1 MMDINQLL
9 QTFTAESREWLEDME
24 AALLEVEYQDDRSET
39 INRIFRA
46 AHTIKGSGGLFGL
59 DHIVAFTHV
68 VESVL
73 DHVRGGRVAI
83 TRDLVALLLACGD
96 HIGRL
101 IAEVEAGRT
110 EADENIIGDGVPLTQ
125 QLQRYLPEHTSKPAG
140 GRAPVSDAADWGLFE
155 TEEQS
160 DPGWGL
166 FGMEDTPDASNDNWH
181 ISIRF
186 GAQVLKN
193 GWDPMSF
200 LRRLGAHGTITGVA
214 TLVDGT
220 PVLDLLDPEQCYLGF
235 EIGLRS
241 NADKAALENVFDA
254 VRENCAIR
262 ILPPASRVE
271 EYIKL
276 IEELPEETVRLGEM
290 LVRCGTLTAYE
301 LETALAEQS
310 RTEPPPPIGELLI
323 QRGSVNPPVVEA
335 ALARQNQIREARAE
349 SRSIRVDADKL
360 DRLINLVGELI
371 ISAAGAN
378 LIANAARIPE
388 LEEATSTLSS
398 LVEEVRDSAL
408 QLRMVKIGATFSRF
422 QRVVHDVS
430 RELGKDIVLVVSGED
445 TELDKTVIEKLAD
458 PLTHLVR
465 NAMDHGIEP
474 APARAACGKPAQG
487 TVRLN
492 AYHDSGSIVIEVSD
506 DGGGLDRDRILA
518 KAVERGLVEPGRN
531 MSDSEVYALI
541 FEPGFST
548 AEQITNLSGRGVG
561 MDVVKRNIEALR
573 GTVDIRSRKGA
584 GTTVSVRLPL
594 TLAIIDGFMVG
605 VDKAV
610 FVVPLDMIE
619 ECVEFSSETGH
630 DYTNLRGEV
639 LPFIR
644 LRELFEIDGEP
655 ARRQSIV
662 VIRHAGQKAGLVVDA
677 LLGEFQTV
685 IKPLGRMF
693 SHVKCISGSTIRGN
707 GEVALILDVP
717 ALMERAGSAAVNTSR
732 ADEKL
737 ILAN

>member
-1 MMDINQLL
+1 
-9 QTFTAESREWLEDME
+9 
-24 AALLEVEYQDDRSET
+24 
-39 INRIFRA
+39 
-46 AHTIKGSGGLFGL
+46 LF
-59 DHIVAFTHV
+59 
-68 VESVL
+68 
-73 DHVRGGRVAI
+73 
-83 TRDLVALLLACGD
+83 
-96 HIGRL
+96 
-101 IAEVEAGRT
+101 
-110 EADENIIGDGVPLTQ
+110 EAD
-125 QLQRYLPEHTSKPAG
+125 
-140 GRAPVSDAADWGLFE
+140 
-155 TEEQS
+155 
-160 DPGWGL
+160 
-166 FGMEDTPDASNDNWH
+166 DTPDPSNDNWH
-181 ISIRF
+181 LSIRF
-186 GAQVLKN
+186 GAQMLKR
-193 GWDPMSF
+193 GADPMSF
-200 LRRLGAHGTITGVA
+200 LRTLRALGTVTGIA
-214 TLVDGT
+214 TLVDNT
-220 PVLDLLDPEQCYLGF
+220 PPLGLLDPECCYMGF

-241 NADKAALENVFDA
+241 NADKAALESVFDA
-254 VRENCAIR
+254 VREDCAIR

-276 IEELPEETVRLGEM
+276 IEELPEETLRLGEM
-290 LVRCGTLTAYE
+290 LVHCGTLTAYE

-310 RTEPPPPIGELLI
+310 RTEPPTLPIGELLI

-335 ALARQNQIREARAE
+335 ALARQSQIREARAE
-349 SRSIRVDADKL
+349 NRSIRVDADKL

-378 LIANAARIPE
+378 LIANGARIPE

-430 RELGKDIVLVVSGED
+430 RELGKDITLVVSGED
-445 TELDKTVIEKLAD
+445 AELDKTVVEKLAD

-465 NAMDHGIEP
+465 NAMDHGID
-474 APARAACGKPAQG
+474 AAATRVARGKAAQG

-506 DGGGLDRDRILA
+506 DGGGLDRDRIFA
-518 KAVERGLVEPGRN
+518 KAVERGLVEAGRN
-531 MSDSEVYALI
+531 MSDGEVYALI

-573 GTVDIRSRKGA
+573 GTVDIQSSKGA

-605 VDKAV
+605 IDETV

-619 ECVEFSSETGH
+619 ECVEFSAEAGH

-644 LRELFEIDGEP
+644 LREIFGIGGEP

-662 VIRHAGQKAGLVVDA
+662 VIRHAGQKAGLVVDT

-717 ALMERAGSAAVNTSR
+717 ALMERAGSAAVNMSR
-732 ADEKL
+732 ADEKP